1 MRMKKGRISQFFF
14 AQDYFHHFFNEICL
28 MSRFKTDF
36 FSHYYKKRL
45 LLFPNGYE
53 VLYNNFTLETDT
65 ELVGLFLR

>member
-1 MRMKKGRISQFFF
+1 MRMKRGLFSQSILP
-14 AQDYFHHFFNEICL
+14 QDYFHIFFNEICL
-28 MSRFKTDF
+28 MLRFKTDF

-65 ELVGLFLR
+65 ELVGIFLQ